1 MFGATA
7 GLCKTGQPE
16 LLLTETAASRK
27 GQDLKGWDQWDLWR
41 PRTPWATEM
50 KGKTLLGKLLGLVGD
65 VGLPKPNCLRLT
77 PQ

>member
-50 KGKTLLGKLLGLVGD
+50 KGKTLVGD
-65 VGLPKPNCLRLT
+65 VGLSKPNCLRLT